1 MKTPRILPDLTGA
14 NMHPNRRGFLATG
27 LSASALLSVGI
38 GGSGAAFAQA
48 LAPRPFTTRVIQSG
62 HSLTDP
68 IVPELEAIVRAAGG
82 PDSIGMKMDRSTI
95 PGSPMDFRWDHRN
108 QHMPDARYDIAG
120 YDVMVLTERV
130 PLSNTM
136 SYHRSEDLA
145 LRYFENA
152 WANGN
157 GGKGAE
163 TVFYASWVEVDSG
176 PGADNPNKDPERE
189 IPFRKRLDL
198 EMVGWEKIVT
208 SVNDR
213 RPAGSPAMPMIPG
226 PLVMA
231 ALYDAVQAGTAPGIA
246 RIEDVFSDSIHINS
260 IGAFM
265 IALAHYAVIYR
276 RDPRELPPR
285 LGTASAGS
293 QATVDWMKAMVWD
306 VVSRYRYSGLS

>member
-1 MKTPRILPDLTGA
+1 MKTPRFPSDLTHA
-14 NMHPNRRGFLATG
+14 TRHPTRRGFLATG
-27 LSASALLSVGI
+27 LSASALLSVGL

-82 PDSIGMKMDRSTI
+82 ADTIGMKMDRSTI
-95 PGSPMDFRWDHRN
+95 PGSPMDWRWENRN

-136 SYHRSEDLA
+136 PWHGSEDSA

-152 WANGN
+152 WTNGN

-176 PGADNPNKDPERE
+176 PGADNPHKDPERE

-208 SVNDR
+208 SVNER
-213 RPAGSPAMPMIPG
+213 RPAGSPAMTMIPG
-226 PLVMA
+226 PLIMA
-231 ALYDAVQAGTAPGIA
+231 ALYDAVQAGTVPGIA
-246 RIEDVFSDSIHINS
+246 RIEDVFSDNIHINS
-260 IGAFM
+260 VGAFM

-276 RDPRELPPR
+276 RDPRELPAR

-293 QATVDWMKAMVWD
+293 QATVDWMKEMVWD
-306 VVSRYRYSGLS
+306 VVSRYRYSGLA